1 MEQRGPLLRLEHP
14 VRLAHTRTAS
24 FSEMVLLVRWRFA
37 CSFASRKSRATA
49 AASSGGTSAA
59 GLMSR
64 TARMPMA
71 ASGNSSQNEFSATS
85 FFIRPP

>member
-1 MEQRGPLLRLEHP
+1 MEQRAPFLVLNIRYAS
-14 VRLAHTRTAS
+14 RQTRTAS